1 MTRVALDPYVVDV
14 LLPDLVGHDRKPSAY
29 LVYLYLLCT
38 ATRLRRDEVP
48 VSLQTIATRTGLS
61 KSSVQAALRH
71 LRRRGLVDDESPA
84 TTTRVIRTIRRPWQ
98 RP

>member
-1 MTRVALDPYVVDV
+1 MSRVTLDPYIVDV

-29 LVYLYLLCT
+29 LVYLYLCC
-38 ATRLRRDEVP
+38 AAARLRRDEVP
-48 VSLQTIATRTGLS
+48 VSLQAIATRTGLS

-84 TTTRVIRTIRRPWQ
+84 TTTRVVRKVLRPWV